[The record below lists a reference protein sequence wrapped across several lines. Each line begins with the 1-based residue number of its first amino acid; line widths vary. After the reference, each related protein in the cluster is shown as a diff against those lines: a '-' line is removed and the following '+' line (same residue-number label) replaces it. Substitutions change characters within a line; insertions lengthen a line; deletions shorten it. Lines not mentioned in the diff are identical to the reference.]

1 MKSSYE
7 KEKDQFRIERHDL
20 SYAGFTLKA
29 IERHGKHEGWALP
42 GGGFIEARNT
52 NKARLLVKRL
62 GSLMPGERTIASMV
76 RDLEKRI
83 KSL

>member
-1 MKSSYE
+1 MIDKTESE
-7 KEKDQFRIERHDL
+7 FNDIREKDLHY
-20 SYAGFTLKA
+20 SGFTLKA
-29 IERHGKHEGWALP
+29 VEKHGRHQGWALP

-62 GSLMPGERTIASMV
+62 GSLMPGERTIANMV